1 MEDCVEEMLRDYKRE
16 VEKMKG
22 RLFTQPGGGASA
34 YPGLEAF
41 GADWVRA
48 CAPHVRERLAEI
60 AEVMCRCPWMAEV
73 VRQTVNNPHPHMV

>member
-22 RLFTQPGGGASA
+22 RLFTQPGRGASA
-34 YPGLEAF
+34 YPELEAF

-48 CAPHVRERLAEI
+48 WTPHAWERLAEI
-60 AEVMCRCPWMAEV
+60 AEVMRRYPWMAEV
-73 VRQTVNNPHPHMV
+73 VRQTVNNPHPYMV